1 MRPET
6 VKPSKNGIIEGEI
19 YSAMPTGMETT
30 IKIKIA
36 ESLITAVVFG
46 GVFYK
51 IGEKIKINFE
61 GNGLLLFS
69 RKNEKLIALGS
80 VELE

>member
-1 MRPET
+1 MPRKGLRPRD
-6 VKPSKNGIIEGEI
+6 KRALPP
-19 YSAMPTGMETT
+19 AD
-30 IKIKIA
+30 
-36 ESLITAVVFG
+36 
-46 GVFYK
+46 YK
-51 IGEKIKINFE
+51 YNSVLVARFINKINFE